1 MFKNFMLKWW
11 GVAILSVIYL
21 YVIDLFNE
29 YVISREMMEEL
40 QIVFTLGVLVY
51 TYYMIKLIYNFI
63 YNYLKN

>member
-29 YVISREMMEEL
+29 YVISREMTAEL

>member
-21 YVIDLFNE
+21 YVIELFNE